1 VGDTT
6 CVMSEAPKPTL
17 SRPRVLRPVFIGL
30 ALLAFAAGLV
40 AFIAV
45 RASDPKSGI
54 RVSLGDNEFRVGDI
68 DRIAAEIGK
77 NGPLLFAGLVGPA
90 QTRPL
95 GLYHDGTDPAKG
107 WRAFSLATSNPSCVL
122 ALDRKT
128 YELVDPCSGTRYP
141 PDGGSL
147 PTYPTRIDDQRV
159 LYVDLTPGGL
169 PGQGTTTVAAP
180 TTPAV
185 STTVAATSTSG

>member
-1 VGDTT
+1 
-6 CVMSEAPKPTL
+6 MSDAPKPTL

-30 ALLAFAAGLV
+30 GLLAIAAGLV

-54 RVSLGDNEFRVGDI
+54 RISLGDNEFRVGDI
-68 DRIAAEIGK
+68 DRTAAEIAK

-95 GLYHDGTDPAKG
+95 GLYHDGSDPAKG
-107 WRAFSLATSNPSCVL
+107 WKAFSIATDKPSCVL
-122 ALDRKT
+122 AIDRAT
-128 YELVDPCSGTRYP
+128 HELIDPCTGTHYP
-141 PDGGSL
+141 SDGGPQ

-169 PGQGTTTVAAP
+169 PGQGSTTLAANTTT
-180 TTPAV
+180 T
-185 STTVAATSTSG
+185 G